1 MKTPYKT
8 VLATANNVENA
19 LYKAYRTA
27 ESYKYDDS
35 MRVRYIAVTVGNAL
49 NWYIRTARANTDF
62 LKAFVNLSDCRMK
75 NLFRKC
81 IKADTGT
88 EVEAIKAI
96 KAYLKVK

>member
-8 VLATANNVENA
+8 VPATATTIENA

-27 ESYKYDDS
+27 ESYKYDDDV
-35 MRVRYIAVTVGNAL
+35 RVRYIAVTVGNAL

-75 NLFRKC
+75 NIFKKC

-88 EVEAIKAI
+88 EVEAIKCI
-96 KAYLKVK
+96 KAYMKV

>member
-1 MKTPYKT
+1 MKRKYET
-8 VLATANNVENA
+8 VLATATNVENA

-62 LKAFVNLSDCRMK
+62 LKAFVNLSECRMK
-75 NLFRKC
+75 NLFQKC

-88 EVEAIKAI
+88 EVEAIKVI
-96 KAYLKVK
+96 KAYMKV

>member
-1 MKTPYKT
+1 MKRKYET
-8 VLATANNVENA
+8 VLATSNNVENA
-19 LYKAYRTA
+19 LYKAYRVS
-27 ESYKYDDS
+27 ESYKYDEN

-75 NLFRKC
+75 NLFKKC

>member
-8 VLATANNVENA
+8 VPATANNIENA

-27 ESYKYDDS
+27 ESYKYDDNA
-35 MRVRYIAVTVGNAL
+35 RVRYIAVTVGNAL
-49 NWYIRTARANTDF
+49 NWWINTGRADRDF
-62 LKAFVNLSDCRMK
+62 MKAFVNLSDCRMK
-75 NLFRKC
+75 NLFKKC

-96 KAYLKVK
+96 KAYMKV

>member
-8 VLATANNVENA
+8 VPATATNIENA

-27 ESYKYDDS
+27 ESYKYDSD

-75 NLFRKC
+75 NLFKKC

>member
-8 VLATANNVENA
+8 VLATATNVENA

-27 ESYKYDDS
+27 ESYKYDDNA
-35 MRVRYIAVTVGNAL
+35 RVRYIAVTVGNAL

-75 NLFRKC
+75 NLFKKC

-96 KAYLKVK
+96 KTYLKVK

>member
-1 MKTPYKT
+1 MKRKYET
-8 VLATANNVENA
+8 VLATATNVENA

-75 NLFRKC
+75 NLFKKC

-88 EVEAIKAI
+88 EVEAIKVI
-96 KAYLKVK
+96 KAYMKV

>member
-1 MKTPYKT
+1 MKRKYET

-27 ESYKYDDS
+27 ESYKYDSD

-62 LKAFVNLSDCRMK
+62 LRAFVNLSDCRMK
-75 NLFRKC
+75 NLFKKC

-88 EVEAIKAI
+88 EVEAIKCI
-96 KAYLKVK
+96 KAYMKV

>member
-1 MKTPYKT
+1 MKQKYET

-19 LYKAYRTA
+19 LYSAYKVS
-27 ESYKYDDS
+27 ESYKYDDN

-49 NWYIRTARANTDF
+49 SWYIRTARANTDF

-75 NLFRKC
+75 NLFKKC

>member
-1 MKTPYKT
+1 MKQKYIE
-8 VLATANNVENA
+8 VLATATTIENA

-75 NLFRKC
+75 NLFQKC

-88 EVEAIKAI
+88 EVEAIKVI
-96 KAYLKVK
+96 KAYMKV

>member
-1 MKTPYKT
+1 MKRKYET

-19 LYKAYRTA
+19 LYKAYKVS

-35 MRVRYIAVTVGNAL
+35 ARVRYIAVTVGNAL

-62 LKAFVNLSDCRMK
+62 LKAFVNLSECRMK
-75 NLFRKC
+75 NLFKKC

-88 EVEAIKAI
+88 EVEAIKVI
-96 KAYLKVK
+96 KAYMKV

>member
-1 MKTPYKT
+1 MKQKYIE
-8 VLATANNVENA
+8 VLATATTIENA

-27 ESYKYDDS
+27 ESYKYDDN

-75 NLFRKC
+75 NMFRKC

-88 EVEAIKAI
+88 EVEAIKVI
-96 KAYLKVK
+96 KAYMKV

>member
-1 MKTPYKT
+1 MKRKYET
-8 VLATANNVENA
+8 VLATATNVENA

-75 NLFRKC
+75 NMFRKC

-88 EVEAIKAI
+88 EVEAIKVI
-96 KAYLKVK
+96 KAYMKV

>member
-1 MKTPYKT
+1 MKRKYET
-8 VLATANNVENA
+8 VLATATNIENA
-19 LYKAYRTA
+19 LYKAYRVS
-27 ESYKYDDS
+27 ESYKYDEN

-75 NLFRKC
+75 NLFKKC

-88 EVEAIKAI
+88 EVEAIKCI
-96 KAYLKVK
+96 KAYMKV

>member
-1 MKTPYKT
+1 MKRKYET
-8 VLATANNVENA
+8 VLATATNIENA

-27 ESYKYDDS
+27 ESYKYDDN

-62 LKAFVNLSDCRMK
+62 LKAFVNLSDCRMR
-75 NLFRKC
+75 NLYKKC

>member
-1 MKTPYKT
+1 MKRKYET
-8 VLATANNVENA
+8 VLATATNVENA

-75 NLFRKC
+75 NMFRKC

-88 EVEAIKAI
+88 EVEAIKVI
-96 KAYLKVK
+96 KQYMKV

>member
-1 MKTPYKT
+1 MKRKYET
-8 VLATANNVENA
+8 VLATATTIENA

-75 NLFRKC
+75 NLFQKC

-88 EVEAIKAI
+88 EVEAIKVI
-96 KAYLKVK
+96 KAYMKV

>member
-1 MKTPYKT
+1 MKRKYET
-8 VLATANNVENA
+8 VLATANNIESA

-27 ESYKYDDS
+27 ESYKYDDN

-62 LKAFVNLSDCRMK
+62 LRAFVNLSDCRMK
-75 NLFRKC
+75 NLFKKC

>member
-8 VLATANNVENA
+8 VSATATNIESA
-19 LYKAYRTA
+19 LYKAYRVS

-35 MRVRYIAVTVGNAL
+35 TRARYIAVTVGNAL

-75 NLFRKC
+75 NMFRKC
-81 IKADTGT
+81 IKADTRT
-88 EVEAIKAI
+88 EVEAIKVI
-96 KAYLKVK
+96 KAYMKV

>member
-1 MKTPYKT
+1 MKRKYET
-8 VLATANNVENA
+8 VLATATNVENA

-27 ESYKYDDS
+27 ESHKYDDS

-75 NLFRKC
+75 NLFKKC

-88 EVEAIKAI
+88 EVEAIKVI
-96 KAYLKVK
+96 KAYMKV

>member
-1 MKTPYKT
+1 MKRKYET
-8 VLATANNVENA
+8 VLATATNVENA

-27 ESYKYDDS
+27 ESYKYDGNV
-35 MRVRYIAVTVGNAL
+35 RVRYIAVTVGNAL

-75 NLFRKC
+75 NMFRKC

-88 EVEAIKAI
+88 EVEAIKVI
-96 KAYLKVK
+96 KAYMKV

>member
-1 MKTPYKT
+1 MKRKYET
-8 VLATANNVENA
+8 VLATATNVENA

-88 EVEAIKAI
+88 EVEAIKVI
-96 KAYLKVK
+96 KAYMKV

>member
-1 MKTPYKT
+1 MKRKYET
-8 VLATANNVENA
+8 VLATATNVENA

-27 ESYKYDDS
+27 ESYKYDGNV
-35 MRVRYIAVTVGNAL
+35 RVRYIAVTVGNAL

-75 NLFRKC
+75 NLFQKC

-88 EVEAIKAI
+88 EVEAIKVI
-96 KAYLKVK
+96 KAYMKV

>member
-1 MKTPYKT
+1 MKRKYET
-8 VLATANNVENA
+8 VLATSNNVENA
-19 LYKAYRTA
+19 LYKTYRVS
-27 ESYKYDDS
+27 ESYKYDDN

-75 NLFRKC
+75 NLFKKC

-88 EVEAIKAI
+88 EVEAIKVI
-96 KAYLKVK
+96 KQYMKV

>member
-8 VLATANNVENA
+8 VPATATNIESA
-19 LYKAYRTA
+19 LYKAYKAA
-27 ESYKYDDS
+27 ESYKYDDN

-49 NWYIRTARANTDF
+49 NWYIHTARANTVF

-75 NLFRKC
+75 NLFKKC

-88 EVEAIKAI
+88 EVEAIKVI
-96 KAYLKVK
+96 KAYMKV